1 MATAPSDTNSLLAA
15 QNRRLEGYRPA
26 IRVTER
32 GCIVSIGD
40 GIVWVKC
47 LPSAALENVVRFE
60 DGSRALVF
68 QLTRELVGAVL
79 LQQNDGLTSGSA
91 AYLSGAGLTIPTG
104 DPLLGRVIDP
114 LGTPLDGLPAPET
127 TLRRPIF
134 PSSPP
139 ITDRD
144 FVSRPLHTGTT
155 IIDTMIPIGRGQRQ
169 LIIGGSGTGK
179 SSIAVDAV
187 INQRKEGVRCVYVLI
202 GQKRSKVV
210 SIIETL
216 RAAGA
221 LAYST
226 VVVAEA
232 GSLPGLKYLAPFAG
246 CAVAEEW
253 MHRGMDTLVIYD
265 DLTLHA
271 QTYRELSL
279 LLRRPP
285 GREAYPGDIFFL
297 HARLLERSTA
307 LTGVRGGGSMTAL
320 PILEIQ
326 QGELSS
332 YIPTNL
338 ISITDGQI
346 YLDQELFSAGLLPA
360 VDVTRSVSRIGGK
373 AQHERIKEAAG
384 RMKLDYLQ
392 FLELELFTRFG
403 TRLEASMEAKIRR
416 GRLLREILRQERLA
430 PLSAEFQAA
439 WLTAFNEGFF
449 DNLSPAE
456 IPPRLRLLGTG
467 TESGRLSLDDDNRT
481 WREAVADWL
490 GQEGSRGQAE

>member
-1 MATAPSDTNSLLAA
+1 MATPPANGASLLATQA
-15 QNRRLEGYRPA
+15 RWLEAYRPG

-32 GCIVSIGD
+32 GCLVSIGD

-47 LPSAALENVVRFE
+47 LPSAALEDIVRFE

-68 QLTRELVGAVL
+68 QLTRDLVGAVL
-79 LQQNDGLTSGSA
+79 LHQNYGLTSGTA
-91 AYLSGAGLTIPTG
+91 AYLSGQGLTVATG

-114 LGTPLDGLPAPET
+114 LGTPLDGLAVPEAPF
-127 TLRRPIF
+127 RRPIF
-134 PSSPP
+134 TPSPP
-139 ITDRD
+139 ITARD
-144 FVSRPLHTGTT
+144 FVSRPLYTGTT
-155 IIDTMIPIGRGQRQ
+155 TVDTMIPIGRGQRQ
-169 LIIGGSGTGK
+169 LIIGGSSTGK
-179 SSIAVDAV
+179 SSLAVDAV
-187 INQRKEGVRCVYVLI
+187 ISQRQEGVRCVYVLI

-216 RAAGA
+216 RACDA
-221 LAYST
+221 LAYTT

-232 GSLPGLKYLAPFAG
+232 SSLPGLKYLAPFAG
-246 CAVAEEW
+246 CALAEEW
-253 MHRGMDTLVIYD
+253 MRRGMDTLIVYD

-297 HARLLERSTA
+297 HARLLERSTCLA
-307 LTGVRGGGSMTAL
+307 RAGGGGSMTAL
-320 PILEIQ
+320 PIIEIQ
-326 QGELSS
+326 QGEISS

-346 YLDQELFSAGLLPA
+346 YLDQDLFAAGFLPA

-373 AQHERIKEAAG
+373 AQHERIKQAAG

-403 TRLEASMEAKIRR
+403 SRLEASMEAKIRR
-416 GRLLREILRQERLA
+416 GQLLREILRQERMA
-430 PLSAEFQAA
+430 PYPAGFQAA

-449 DNLSPAE
+449 DDLSPAE
-456 IPPRLRLLGTG
+456 IPPQLRLLETG
-467 TESGRLSLDDDNRT
+467 AKSGRLSLDDDQEA
-481 WREAVADWL
+481 WREAVAAWL
-490 GQEGSRGQAE
+490 GKEEAGGKAN

>member
-1 MATAPSDTNSLLAA
+1 MATPPPNDNSLLATQA
-15 QNRRLEGYRPA
+15 RWLEGYRPTV
-26 IRVTER
+26 RVTER

-47 LPSAALENVVRFE
+47 LPSAALEDIVRFE

-68 QLTRELVGAVL
+68 QLTRDLVGAVL
-79 LQQNDGLTSGSA
+79 LHQNDGLTSGTA
-91 AYLSGAGLTIPTG
+91 AYLSGQGLTIATG
-104 DPLLGRVIDP
+104 DPLLGRVFDP
-114 LGTPLDGLPAPET
+114 LGTPLDGLAVPDAPF
-127 TLRRPIF
+127 RRPIF
-134 PSSPP
+134 TPSPP

-144 FVSRPLHTGTT
+144 FVSRPLYTGTT
-155 IIDTMIPIGRGQRQ
+155 IVDTMIPIGRGQRQ
-169 LIIGGSGTGK
+169 LIIGGSSTGK
-179 SSIAVDAV
+179 SSLAVDAV
-187 INQRKEGVRCVYVLI
+187 ISQREEGVRCVYVLI

-216 RAAGA
+216 RAADA
-221 LAYST
+221 LAYTT
-226 VVVAEA
+226 VIVAEA
-232 GSLPGLKYLAPFAG
+232 SCLPGLKYLAPFAG

-253 MHRGMDTLVIYD
+253 MHRGMDTLVVYD

-297 HARLLERSTA
+297 HARLLERSTCLA
-307 LTGVRGGGSMTAL
+307 GASGGGSMTAL
-320 PILEIQ
+320 PIIEIQ
-326 QGELSS
+326 QGEISS

-346 YLDQELFSAGLLPA
+346 YLDQDLFAAGFLPA

-373 AQHERIKEAAG
+373 AQHERIKQAAG

-403 TRLEASMEAKIRR
+403 SRLEASMEAKIRR
-416 GRLLREILRQERLA
+416 GQLLREILRQERMA
-430 PLSAEFQAA
+430 PLPAEFQAA
-439 WLTAFNEGFF
+439 WLTAFNEGFL
-449 DNLSPAE
+449 DNLSPEE
-456 IPPRLRLLGTG
+456 IHPQLRLLETG
-467 TESGRLSLDDDNRT
+467 AKSGVLSLDDHQNA
-481 WREAVADWL
+481 WREAVAAWL
-490 GQEGSRGQAE
+490 GKGEASGEAN